1 MKALSNLPAPAKINL
16 FLHMIGRRPDGYHL
30 LQSAFALVDW
40 QDTLHLQW
48 RAGGRLSREDL
59 TTPLPPDDLC
69 LRAARAL
76 QQASGCTEGAHIQIV
91 KSIPAEAG
99 LGGGSSD
106 AATCLLGLNR
116 LWKLD
121 LGVDTLCEIGLRLG
135 ADVPF
140 FLRGHNAWVEGIG
153 EKITPIKLPKAKF
166 LIIKPTLGLSTKAIF
181 SAPDLKRDTKAVTI
195 SGFAANAMAP
205 FEPDGVDQ
213 TIYGFGQNDLQAVAI
228 RLCPEVGAVLQFLD
242 SVGLRGR
249 MTGSGSAVFALLPDE
264 LDDTKPN
271 ASRETIWKSQQ
282 VLADQL
288 AQRKWQ
294 FKFCEVLD
302 QHPIAE
308 KLSQAEA

>member
-1 MKALSNLPAPAKINL
+1 MRSLLNLPAPAKINL

-30 LQSAFALVDW
+30 LQSIFALVDW
-40 QDTLHLQW
+40 QDTLHLE
-48 RAGGRLSREDL
+48 RRSDGRLSREDL
-59 TTPLPPDDLC
+59 STPLPADDLC

-76 QQASGCTEGAHIQIV
+76 QQASGCTQGVHIQIE

-106 AATCLLGLNR
+106 AATCLMGLNR
-116 LWKLD
+116 LWGLD
-121 LGVDTLCEIGLRLG
+121 LGVEALCEIGLQLG

-153 EKITPIKLPKAKF
+153 EKIRPISLPKANF
-166 LIIKPTLGLSTKAIF
+166 LIIKPSQGLSTKAIF

-205 FEPDGVDQ
+205 FEPNGFVEKP
-213 TIYGFGQNDLQAVAI
+213 YGFGQNDLQAVAI

-249 MTGSGSAVFALLPDE
+249 MTGSGSAVFALLSDE

-271 ASRETIWKSQQ
+271 ANRETVWKRQQ
-282 VLADQL
+282 VLADQV
-288 AQRKWQ
+288 AQRGWQ

-308 KLSQAEA
+308 KLSLSGV